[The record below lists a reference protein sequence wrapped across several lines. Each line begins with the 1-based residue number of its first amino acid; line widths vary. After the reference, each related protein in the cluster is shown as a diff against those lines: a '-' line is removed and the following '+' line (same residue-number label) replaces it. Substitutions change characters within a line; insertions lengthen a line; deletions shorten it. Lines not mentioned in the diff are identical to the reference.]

1 MRIRRAAGAVA
12 LVLATT
18 AALSGCAD
26 DPKDKAFGGLGDVD
40 GSIPTGAPSGLPSAP
55 SDMPSLDDPG
65 ASSGGGLDG
74 GTGGGSTDLPT
85 SPSTPSSAPTYNP
98 SAIGEVNGENCRYSR
113 ATSQIKYDVDISN
126 SSTDQ
131 SFTYRI
137 SVQFKIGSSPDS
149 SVATVPIGT
158 DYETVTVGPGGDRTL
173 TLDQTHSTNQGLR
186 FSCQVMTAT
195 KSPS

>member
-1 MRIRRAAGAVA
+1 MRIRRAIGAVA

-18 AALSGCAD
+18 ALAGCAD
-26 DPKDKAFGGLGDVD
+26 DPKDKAFGGLGDMD
-40 GSIPTGAPSGLPSAP
+40 GIPTGAPSGLPSAP
-55 SDMPSLDDPG
+55 SDLPSLDGPG
-65 ASSGGGLDG
+65 TSSGGLDG
-74 GTGGGSTDLPT
+74 GGTGGSTDLPT

-173 TLDQTHSTNQGLR
+173 TMDQTHSTNQGLR